1 MQKPRSMLLSIT
13 LLLITIASGL
23 LIRFGPLGLP
33 FFVVK
38 YGGSILWALMIYW
51 IISALF
57 PWWHVVAVAI
67 LAGSLATSIEFLKLY
82 HAPRLDSFRTTV
94 PGVLLLGRFFSAW
107 DILAY
112 WLAMTLGAIL
122 DRCLRQ
128 HL

>member
-51 IISALF
+51 IISSSI
-57 PWWHVVAVAI
+57 PMVACG
-67 LAGSLATSIEFLKLY
+67 GSCY
-82 HAPRLDSFRTTV
+82 
-94 PGVLLLGRFFSAW
+94 PGRIACY
-107 DILAY
+107 I
-112 WLAMTLGAIL
+112 
-122 DRCLRQ
+122 
-128 HL
+128 H